1 MERIGKALKA
11 GADSMGRYVIS
22 RVLLA
27 VPLLV
32 LVASLV
38 FVLIRAI
45 PGDPAQ
51 LLIGDYDRPEAIAEL
66 RADLG
71 LDRPLL
77 VQYGLWWKNLLSG
90 DLGHSL
96 LTSEPVTQLMM
107 KRFGV
112 TAQIVL
118 AATLLASL
126 LALPAGLIAAWRQGT
141 RLDAGIV
148 TGTVLLMSVPSFW
161 VGIVL
166 LLVFGVKLGWA
177 PVIGYVSIGTD
188 LLAGLTYLVLPI
200 VALVLTEMALIARVM
215 RASTIDVLRLDYV
228 AHARAK
234 GLSEATVLTRHVF
247 PNAFG
252 PALTMIGLIL
262 GHLLG
267 GAAVVETVFTLPG
280 LGRLL
285 VESIYSRDYP
295 VVQGCLLLVAAMYV
309 LVNLV
314 VDVLYPVFDPRVRL

>member
-1 MERIGKALKA
+1 MV
-11 GADSMGRYVIS
+11 RYIIS

-51 LLIGDYDRPEAIAEL
+51 LLIGDYDRPEAIAEV

-77 VQYGLWWKNLLSG
+77 VQYGLWWTNLLSG
-90 DLGHSL
+90 DLGRSL
-96 LTSEPVTQLMM
+96 LTGEPVMQLMM
-107 KRFGV
+107 TRFSL

-118 AATLLASL
+118 AATLIASL

-148 TGTVLLMSVPSFW
+148 TSAVLLMSVPSFW

-177 PVIGYVSIGTD
+177 PVIGYVSVGDD
-188 LLAGLTYLVLPI
+188 LISGLMFLVLPI
-200 VALVLTEMALIARVM
+200 TALVLTEMALIARVM

-234 GLSEATVLTRHVF
+234 GLSERTVLTRHVF

-267 GAAVVETVFTLPG
+267 GAAIVETVFTLPG

-295 VVQGCLLLVAAMYV
+295 VVQGCLLLVAAIYV

-314 VDVLYPVFDPRVRL
+314 VDVLYPIFDPRVRL

>member
-1 MERIGKALKA
+1 
-11 GADSMGRYVIS
+11 MGRYIIS

-32 LVASLV
+32 LVATLV

-107 KRFGV
+107 ERFSV

-177 PVIGYVSIGTD
+177 PVIGYISIGTD
-188 LLAGLTYLVLPI
+188 VLAGLMYLVLPI

>member
-1 MERIGKALKA
+1 
-11 GADSMGRYVIS
+11 MGRYIIS
-22 RVLLA
+22 RVLLS
-27 VPLLV
+27 VPLLA
-32 LVASLV
+32 LVATLV

-51 LLIGDYDRPEAIAEL
+51 VLIGDYDRPEAIAEL

-77 VQYGLWWKNLLSG
+77 VQYGLWWGNLLRG
-90 DLGHSL
+90 DLGRSL
-96 LTSEPVTQLMM
+96 LTQEPVTQLMM
-107 KRFGV
+107 TRFSV

-118 AATLLASL
+118 AATLIASL
-126 LALPAGLIAAWRQGT
+126 LALPAGLIAAWRQGS

-148 TGTVLLMSVPSFW
+148 TGAVLLMSVPSFW

-166 LLVFGVKLGWA
+166 LLVFGVQLGWA
-177 PVIGYVSIGTD
+177 PVIGYISIGTNV
-188 LLAGLTYLVLPI
+188 LSGLMYLVLPV

-215 RASTIDVLRLDYV
+215 RASTIDVLRLDYI